1 MVRVVPHLGR
11 EIERHGEARLPGGE
25 QMAEPRIGRFRSPEA
40 GVLAHGPEP
49 APIHG
54 GMQAAGERER
64 AGLAQ
69 LARRIAGPVLR
80 TVHGLAVA
88 HFAATA
94 ASAPIT
100 RAANA
105 TSSRLPM
112 TSGVF

>member
-1 MVRVVPHLGR
+1 HRQR
-11 EIERHGEARLPGGE
+11 RLTDSE
-25 QMAEPRIGRFRSPEA
+25 QMADPPSGRVRGPAA

-49 APIHG
+49 AAMHG
-54 GMQAAGERER
+54 RMDAARARER
-64 AGLAQ
+64 AGVAKLP
-69 LARRIAGPVLR
+69 RRIAGPVVR
-80 TVHGLAVA
+80 TVHRLAVA
-88 HFAATA
+88 HFAGTA